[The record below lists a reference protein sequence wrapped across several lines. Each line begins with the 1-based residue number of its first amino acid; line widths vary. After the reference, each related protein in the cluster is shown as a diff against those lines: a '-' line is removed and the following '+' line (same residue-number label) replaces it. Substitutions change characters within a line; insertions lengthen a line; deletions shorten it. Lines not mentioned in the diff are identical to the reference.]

1 MSLIMF
7 DTKQPYS
14 WMGFIITLKKCLT
27 TMQVHSH
34 GLMISAPL
42 VLKNIPCSVAAVS
55 EEGCFIKV
63 QKEETPSV
71 LLGSCPGFPSRLLCL
86 LLYDLGKIS

>member
-7 DTKQPYS
+7 DTRQPYS

-34 GLMISAPL
+34 GLMMSAPL
-42 VLKNIPCSVAAVS
+42 VSKNIACSVAAVS
-55 EEGCFIKV
+55 QEGCVIKV
-63 QKEETPSV
+63 PKEESPSV
-71 LLGSCPGFPSRLLCL
+71 LLGSCPGFPSWLLCL
-86 LLYDLGKIS
+86 LLCDLGKIS